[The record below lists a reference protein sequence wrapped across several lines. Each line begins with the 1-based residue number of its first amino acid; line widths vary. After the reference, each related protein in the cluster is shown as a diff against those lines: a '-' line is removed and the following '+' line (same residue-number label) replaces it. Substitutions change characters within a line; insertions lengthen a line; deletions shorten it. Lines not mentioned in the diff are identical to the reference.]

1 MGRMMEMGPAF
12 EQVAEIFFY
21 DLPYV
26 FALPVSFLLLAI
38 LLVYVSRDTALRGI
52 YCAIIQFLVTF
63 MLWITMN
70 SHIIHAV
77 LKDWAEW
84 GWLALLFLYLVPI
97 SANYVVY
104 AALEQERRRGVF
116 WVIGLYGLCFALAT
130 AGEALGWRGYGAM
143 LTVYYGLLPP
153 LEIYTFWQLW
163 QSARQGNRRSR
174 ALLLPLV
181 LLTVLG
187 VFDGCNLAFGFTAV
201 PTFFMPLG
209 VFSFFVVVLQL
220 QQEQLLREHQL
231 EDQTVHLQY
240 QAALARERAELDV
253 LTGCRNR
260 MSFEMALREGIT
272 DVRQTGR
279 PLACLMFDIDHFK
292 RYNDT
297 FGHEAGDMVLKEFS
311 AVVRQMLDKTKP
323 FFRWGGEEFVI
334 LCAGLDLDEAAVFGN
349 MVRRSVAEH
358 VNVSGQQVTVSV
370 GVSIWHGA
378 FDTAEHLFHRA
389 DEALY
394 AAKDAGRNCL
404 RVEEPAG
411 EAGVEL

>member
-38 LLVYVSRDTALRGI
+38 LLVYISRDTALRGI

-77 LKDWAEW
+77 LQDWVEW

-104 AALEQERRRGVF
+104 AALEQERRRGVL

-130 AGEALGWRGYGAM
+130 AGEALGWQGYDAM
-143 LTVYYGLLPP
+143 LRVYYGLLPP
-153 LEIYTFWQLW
+153 LEAYTFWQLW

-297 FGHEAGDMVLKEFS
+297 FGHEAGDMALKEFS

-334 LCAGLDLDEAAVFGN
+334 LCAGLDLDEAAVLGN
-349 MVRRSVAEH
+349 TVRRSVAEH
-358 VNVSGQQVTVSV
+358 VRVSGQNVTVSV

-389 DEALY
+389 DKALY

-411 EAGVEL
+411 EAEVEL

>member
-1 MGRMMEMGPAF
+1 MGRMIEMGPAF

-38 LLVYVSRDTALRGI
+38 LLVYISRDTALRGI

-63 MLWITMN
+63 MLWITVN

-77 LKDWAEW
+77 VKDWTEW
-84 GWLALLFLYLVPI
+84 GWITPMFLYLVPI
-97 SANYVVY
+97 SANYVVF
-104 AALEQERRRGVF
+104 AALEKERRCGIA
-116 WVIGLYGLCFALAT
+116 WVLALYGACFAVAT
-130 AGEALGWRGYGAM
+130 AGEAAGWQGYDAM
-143 LTVYYGLLPP
+143 LPVYYGLLPP
-153 LEIYTFWQLW
+153 LETYTFWQLW

-187 VFDGCNLAFGFTAV
+187 VFDGCNLAFRFTAV

-209 VFSFFVVVLQL
+209 VFSFFIVVLQL
-220 QQEQLLREHQL
+220 QQEQLLREHEL

-334 LCAGLDLDEAAVFGN
+334 LCAGLDLDEAAVLGN
-349 MVRRSVAEH
+349 AVRRSVAEH

-411 EAGVEL
+411 RAGVEL

>member
-38 LLVYVSRDTALRGI
+38 LLVYISRDTALRGI

-77 LKDWAEW
+77 LQDWVEW

-104 AALEQERRRGVF
+104 AALEQERRRGVL

-130 AGEALGWRGYGAM
+130 AGEALGWQGYDAM
-143 LTVYYGLLPP
+143 LRVYYGLLPP
-153 LEIYTFWQLW
+153 LEAYTFWQLW

-187 VFDGCNLAFGFTAV
+187 IFDGCNLAFGFTAV

-220 QQEQLLREHQL
+220 QQEQLLREHEL

-240 QAALARERAELDV
+240 QAALARERAEIDV

-297 FGHEAGDMVLKEFS
+297 FGHEAGDMALKEFS

-334 LCAGLDLDEAAVFGN
+334 LCAGLDLDEAAVLGN
-349 MVRRSVAEH
+349 TVRRSVAEH
-358 VNVSGQQVTVSV
+358 VRVSGQNVTVSV

-389 DEALY
+389 DKALY

-411 EAGVEL
+411 EAEVEL

>member
-38 LLVYVSRDTALRGI
+38 LLVYISRDTALRGI

-77 LKDWAEW
+77 LQDWVEW

-104 AALEQERRRGVF
+104 AALEQERRRGVL

-130 AGEALGWRGYGAM
+130 AGEALGWQGYDAM
-143 LTVYYGLLPP
+143 LRVYYGLLPP
-153 LEIYTFWQLW
+153 LEAYTFWQLW

-187 VFDGCNLAFGFTAV
+187 IFDGCNLAFGFTAV

-240 QAALARERAELDV
+240 QAALARERAEIDV

-272 DVRQTGR
+272 DVRQNGR

-297 FGHEAGDMVLKEFS
+297 FGHEAGDMALKEFS
-311 AVVRQMLDKTKP
+311 AV
-323 FFRWGGEEFVI
+323 WGGEEFVI
-334 LCAGLDLDEAAVFGN
+334 LCAGLDLDEAAVLGN
-349 MVRRSVAEH
+349 TVRRSVAEH
-358 VNVSGQQVTVSV
+358 VRVSGQNVTVSV

-389 DEALY
+389 DKALY

-411 EAGVEL
+411 EAEVEL

>member
-1 MGRMMEMGPAF
+1 MGRMIEMGPAF

-38 LLVYVSRDTALRGI
+38 LLVYISRDTALRGI

-63 MLWITMN
+63 MLWITVN

-77 LKDWAEW
+77 VKDWTEW
-84 GWLALLFLYLVPI
+84 GWITPMFLYLVPI
-97 SANYVVY
+97 SANYVVF
-104 AALEQERRRGVF
+104 AALEKERRRGID
-116 WVIGLYGLCFALAT
+116 WVLALYGACFAVAT
-130 AGEALGWRGYGAM
+130 AGEAAGWQGYDVM
-143 LTVYYGLLPP
+143 LPAYYGLLPP
-153 LEIYTFWQLW
+153 LEAYTFWQLW

-220 QQEQLLREHQL
+220 QQEQLLREHEL

-240 QAALARERAELDV
+240 QAALARERAEIDV

-311 AVVRQMLDKTKP
+311 A
-323 FFRWGGEEFVI
+323 WGGEEFVI
-334 LCAGLDLDEAAVFGN
+334 LCAGLDLDEAAVLGN
-349 MVRRSVAEH
+349 TVRRSVAEH

>member
-70 SHIIHAV
+70 SHIIHAA

-116 WVIGLYGLCFALAT
+116 WVIGLYGLCFVLAT
-130 AGEALGWRGYGAM
+130 AGEALGWRGYDAM

-163 QSARQGNRRSR
+163 RSARQGNRRSR

-187 VFDGCNLAFGFTAV
+187 VFDGFNLAFGFTAV

-220 QQEQLLREHQL
+220 QQEQLLR
-231 EDQTVHLQY
+231 
-240 QAALARERAELDV
+240 
-253 LTGCRNR
+253 
-260 MSFEMALREGIT
+260 S
-272 DVRQTGR
+272 
-279 PLACLMFDIDHFK
+279 
-292 RYNDT
+292 
-297 FGHEAGDMVLKEFS
+297 
-311 AVVRQMLDKTKP
+311 
-323 FFRWGGEEFVI
+323 
-334 LCAGLDLDEAAVFGN
+334 
-349 MVRRSVAEH
+349 
-358 VNVSGQQVTVSV
+358 VSGGT
-370 GVSIWHGA
+370 
-378 FDTAEHLFHRA
+378 RA
-389 DEALY
+389 RARRARCADGL
-394 AAKDAGRNCL
+394 
-404 RVEEPAG
+404 PQPH
-411 EAGVEL
+411 EL

>member
-70 SHIIHAV
+70 SHIIHAA

-209 VFSFFVVVLQL
+209 VFSFFVVVLQ
-220 QQEQLLREHQL
+220 
-231 EDQTVHLQY
+231 Y

-334 LCAGLDLDEAAVFGN
+334 LCAGLDLDEAAVLGN
-349 MVRRSVAEH
+349 TVRRSVAER
-358 VNVSGQQVTVSV
+358 VNICGQHVTVSV

-411 EAGVEL
+411 QAEVEL

>member
-38 LLVYVSRDTALRGI
+38 LLVYISRDTALRGI

-77 LKDWAEW
+77 LQDWVEW

-97 SANYVVY
+97 SANYVAY

-187 VFDGCNLAFGFTAV
+187 IFDGCNLAFGFTAV

-240 QAALARERAELDV
+240 QAALARERAEIDV

-272 DVRQTGR
+272 DVRQNGR

-334 LCAGLDLDEAAVFGN
+334 LCAGFDLDEAAVLGN
-349 MVRRSVAEH
+349 TVRRSVAEH
-358 VNVSGQQVTVSV
+358 VRVSGQNVTVSV
-370 GVSIWHGA
+370 GVSIWHSA

-389 DEALY
+389 DKALY

-411 EAGVEL
+411 EAEVEL

>member
-21 DLPYV
+21 DFPYV

-334 LCAGLDLDEAAVFGN
+334 LCAGLDLDEAAVLGN

>member
-38 LLVYVSRDTALRGI
+38 LLVYISRDTALRGI

-77 LKDWAEW
+77 LQDWVEW

-104 AALEQERRRGVF
+104 AALEQERRRGVL

-130 AGEALGWRGYGAM
+130 AGEALGWQGYDAM
-143 LTVYYGLLPP
+143 LRVYYGLLPP
-153 LEIYTFWQLW
+153 LEAYTFWQLW

-187 VFDGCNLAFGFTAV
+187 IFDGCNLAFGFTAV
-201 PTFFMPLG
+201 PT
-209 VFSFFVVVLQL
+209 S
-220 QQEQLLREHQL
+220 
-231 EDQTVHLQY
+231 T
-240 QAALARERAELDV
+240 
-253 LTGCRNR
+253 
-260 MSFEMALREGIT
+260 
-272 DVRQTGR
+272 
-279 PLACLMFDIDHFK
+279 
-292 RYNDT
+292 
-297 FGHEAGDMVLKEFS
+297 
-311 AVVRQMLDKTKP
+311 
-323 FFRWGGEEFVI
+323 
-334 LCAGLDLDEAAVFGN
+334 
-349 MVRRSVAEH
+349 
-358 VNVSGQQVTVSV
+358 
-370 GVSIWHGA
+370 
-378 FDTAEHLFHRA
+378 
-389 DEALY
+389 
-394 AAKDAGRNCL
+394 
-404 RVEEPAG
+404 
-411 EAGVEL
+411 

>member
-63 MLWITMN
+63 MLWITVN

-77 LKDWAEW
+77 VKDWTEW
-84 GWLALLFLYLVPI
+84 GWITPMFLYLVPI
-97 SANYVVY
+97 SANYVVF
-104 AALEQERRRGVF
+104 AALEKERRRGIA
-116 WVIGLYGLCFALAT
+116 WVLALYGACFAVAT
-130 AGEALGWRGYGAM
+130 AGEAAGWQGYDVM
-143 LTVYYGLLPP
+143 LPAYYGLLPP
-153 LEIYTFWQLW
+153 LEAYTFWQLW

-187 VFDGCNLAFGFTAV
+187 IFDGCNLAFGFTAV

-334 LCAGLDLDEAAVFGN
+334 LCAGLDLDEAAVLGN

-411 EAGVEL
+411 QAEVEL